1 MVSPTRTGSQGCPQK
16 HVQGAA
22 IRVGRCLGLA
32 PGVLGMPTGL
42 VRGSSIGALPEV
54 CGQTSSEIPK
64 LTQETLF
71 LQCPLIFLS
80 ASHSFFYL
88 PQSHRVHSSEVW
100 VLLERNRSLQL
111 NLYNWAARWSLT
123 TSAFHILCQEQLP
136 LMKTKALCLAV
147 SPWGEEP
154 TW

>member
-1 MVSPTRTGSQGCPQK
+1 MVSPTRTGSQGCTQK

-22 IRVGRCLGLA
+22 IRVGGCLGLA
-32 PGVLGMPTGL
+32 PGVLGMPTCL
-42 VRGSSIGALPEV
+42 VGGSSIGAFPEV

-80 ASHSFFYL
+80 ASPSFFYL
-88 PQSHRVHSSEVW
+88 PQSQSS
-100 VLLERNRSLQL
+100 LLRSMGAAGENRALQL
-111 NLYNWAARWSLT
+111 NLYNWAAKWSLT
-123 TSAFHILCQEQLP
+123 TSSFHILCQEQLP
-136 LMKTKALCLAV
+136 LMRTKALCLAV

-154 TW
+154 IW